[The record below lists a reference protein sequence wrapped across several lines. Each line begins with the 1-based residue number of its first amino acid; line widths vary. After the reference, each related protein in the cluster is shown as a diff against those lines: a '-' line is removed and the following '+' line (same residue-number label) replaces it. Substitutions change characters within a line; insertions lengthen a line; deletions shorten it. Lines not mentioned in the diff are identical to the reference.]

1 MYEIH
6 RMGMLS
12 GPQYVLIHLLVTAS
26 LQYYLRTNILVT
38 LSVMLNC
45 SRISEKKLQ
54 QHSLIKNGK

>member
-1 MYEIH
+1 
-6 RMGMLS
+6 MGMLS